1 MVGDLLGAKKV
12 NSLFIRAYENRMN
25 NPEYETIYGVGLL
38 DDIHNYFPAILYDN
52 GRFQGLPSMLSY
64 VRTQMNNRFNLFNH
78 GAARAGF
85 RRTAGPFSSAERA
98 FAPGAFAPAAF
109 APREESFAL
118 PGRVRRAPPFASP
131 VFAFPHTPQMPQ
143 ANDSET
149 ALRTLLAFLN
159 TDGEEVLTPVVVA
172 PSQTVLRMNTR
183 VISGFSASASASPNA
198 SLEGSTCSICQD
210 AIITTDT
217 CRILNPCSHVYHKA
231 CIDQWFLRSVFCPTC
246 RHDIRITA
254 PQSPRLSAPANPLP

>member
-1 MVGDLLGAKKV
+1 
-12 NSLFIRAYENRMN
+12 MN
-25 NPEYETIYGVGLL
+25 NPEYESIYGVGLL

-85 RRTAGPFSSAERA
+85 RRTTGPFSSGERA
-98 FAPGAFAPAAF
+98 FAPGERAFAAGAFAPPASEDNF
-109 APREESFAL
+109 IF
-118 PGRVRRAPPFASP
+118 PGRVRRSPSFASP

-159 TDGEEVLTPVVVA
+159 TDGEELLTPVVVA

-183 VISGFSASASASPNA
+183 VISGSSASASASS
-198 SLEGSTCSICQD
+198 SLEGRTCSICQD

-246 RHDIRITA
+246 RHDIRMTA
-254 PQSPRLSAPANPLP
+254 PQSPRLSSASASPANPLP